1 MALVKNAVQHSM
13 RMLRRKRIHLSA
25 AFVPSMKLLCTDRA
39 TTTAKINCTTELS
52 ASSKEAQKPVHEDR
66 SNVNAIPGFAVRIA
80 AEKEK
85 DGKGLTSRSDGQIW
99 SVCCVAVMS
108 CQNVGGV
115 VAETVGHTN

>member
-25 AFVPSMKLLCTDRA
+25 KLLCTDRA
-39 TTTAKINCTTELS
+39 TATATARSKKNCTTELS

-66 SNVNAIPGFAVRIA
+66 SNINAIPGFAVQFA

-85 DGKGLTSRSDGQIW
+85 DRKGLTSRSDGQIR
-99 SVCCVAVMS
+99 SVCCFAVTS